1 MARPERLRLVF
12 HDVFRWDYTIFSS
25 MNNAIA
31 QQRELFS
38 LFDEFFQRSTGKT
51 ARGFAALDEFSET
64 VPSLKTRAAKTQEA
78 FKWGMPRLYALYA
91 RQKTDLFAAAGQ
103 QGGLKVVLGGGS
115 HFGKT
120 QLNAV
125 RRFLLYAD
133 TVLIPDPV
141 FALIETDRPEE
152 KFPHV
157 RLLEAMFFALRLKP
171 FVDSDCAY
179 PPIILFPS
187 YERSLAKHDPTTQ
200 ARLDH
205 FHAGIFSQFLGRPFP
220 SGGDVAR
227 YASEEGHDFLSAVAS
242 KKLFVAPNGPLDEPL
257 DAAIERYR
265 KEVRIW
271 RTGGHLDLLEHLT
284 DSQLV
289 CNAILERLE
298 PQYHLIENAT
308 ELRAQPLLSIEQQAY
323 YFKLCASATEDFLED
338 HEVISPATRATIEAL
353 SQQQFEW
360 LSNAGVDALVEM
372 RLNNE
377 NARFRD
383 QLSKATSEL
392 NEASLSDLNRVS
404 SEVARGIGGLL
415 NEHRQSARK
424 LEEKYKPKY
433 GSLAAAGWVS
443 CGALLLPHLSPLIAS
458 IPGITLA
465 GKYVQT
471 KVEQRREKRE
481 LASSLLGILA
491 TATNASDNVE

>member
-1 MARPERLRLVF
+1 MDNV
-12 HDVFRWDYTIFSS
+12 TT
-25 MNNAIA
+25 

-38 LFDEFFQRSTGKT
+38 LFDEFFQRATGKS
-51 ARGFAALDEFSET
+51 ARGFATLDEFSET
-64 VPSLKTRAAKTQEA
+64 VPSLRTRAAKVEEA
-78 FKWGMPRLYALYA
+78 FKWGMPRLYDLYA
-91 RQKTDLFAAAGQ
+91 RQKADLFAAAGQ

-133 TVLIPDPV
+133 TVLIPDPIL
-141 FALIETDRPEE
+141 AWIETDRPEE
-152 KFPHV
+152 GFPHV
-157 RLLEAMFFALRLKP
+157 RLLEEMFFVVRLKP

-187 YERSLAKHDPTTQ
+187 YERTLAKHDPTTQ
-200 ARLDH
+200 TRLDR
-205 FHAGIFSQFLGRPFP
+205 FHAGIFSQFLGCSFS
-220 SGGDVAR
+220 SGGEVAH
-227 YASEEGHDFLSAVAS
+227 YASEEGQSFLTAVAS
-242 KKLFVAPNGPLDEPL
+242 KRLFVAPNGPLDEPL

-265 KEVRIW
+265 KEVRFW
-271 RTGGHLDLLEHLT
+271 RTGEHLDLLEQLT
-284 DSQLV
+284 DAQLV

-308 ELRAQPLLSIEQQAY
+308 ELKAQPLLSVEQQGY
-323 YFKLCASATEDFLED
+323 YFKLCASATEDLLEG
-338 HEVISPATRATIEAL
+338 HEVISSATRATIETL
-353 SQQQFEW
+353 SQQKFEW
-360 LSNAGVDALVEM
+360 LSNASIDALVEM

-377 NARFRD
+377 NERFRD
-383 QLSKATSEL
+383 QLSKATSQL
-392 NEASLSDLNRVS
+392 NEAGLSDLNRVS

-433 GSLAAAGWVS
+433 GSLAATGWLS

-465 GKYVQT
+465 GKYLQT
-471 KVEQRREKRE
+471 KLEQCHEKRE

-491 TATNASDNVE
+491 TASDSDDNIE